1 MPNNNSN
8 TDQIRRMT
16 NQVILAGPIAEI
28 IDYKKDKTKD
38 NIPYI
43 SFTGVIRCGDGPVYD
58 TRFKI
63 FSTAKKKDMSTGEFV
78 DRPNYTKLKDWCD
91 KCVPLTTST
100 EEATWAEIGGYV
112 AMNDYINKENKLI
125 QAPGF
130 NINWVRTYEDYK
142 ADINFEGMIQG
153 MSPETRGENE
163 DETGRTRIRIVGMDI
178 YGQAVDL
185 KNIVAD
191 EDISEQLNEAGY
203 ESGALATY
211 FISLIPSEVQ
221 EVKPKAGGIGKQ
233 RTTVG
238 RSYLEYRIIGADP
251 IIEEEDEKL
260 FIPPSSFKK
269 LMSERT
275 VHLKEIEN
283 GGYQGGKS
291 GEEKSTSKSAKSGV
305 GKTNKVQAVEEDDEN
320 MPF

>member
-1 MPNNNSN
+1 MPNNN

-28 IDYKKDKTKD
+28 VDYKKDKTKD
-38 NIPYI
+38 GIPYI
-43 SFTGVIRCGDGPVYD
+43 SFTGIIRCGNDPVYD

-63 FSTAKKKDMSTGEFV
+63 FSTSKKKDMSTGEYV

-91 KCVPLTTST
+91 KCVPLTQST
-100 EEATWAEIGGYV
+100 ESATWAEIGGYV
-112 AMNDYINKENKLI
+112 SMNDYVNKEGKLI

-130 NINWVRTYEDYK
+130 NINWVKTYEDYK

-153 MSPETRGENE
+153 MSPETRGEE
-163 DETGRTRIRIVGMDI
+163 EEETGRTRIRIVGMDI

-191 EDISEQLNEAGY
+191 EEITEALNEAGY

-221 EVKPKAGGIGKQ
+221 EAKPKAGGIGKQ
-233 RTTVG
+233 RTTTG
-238 RSYLEYRIIGADP
+238 RSYLEYRVVGADP
-251 IIEEEDEKL
+251 IIEEENEKL

-269 LMSERT
+269 LMTERT

-283 GGYQGGKS
+283 AGYQGKS
-291 GEEKSTSKSAKSGV
+291 DSSSNKADKSKTGGI
-305 GKTNKVQAVEEDDEN
+305 GKTNKVSAVDDDG